1 MEALEVLYDHYKETF
16 SLSKDAQARRNK
28 SFVILSLLEA
38 FSFLLLI
45 RPEKAI
51 AFFLAGINSELGLS
65 LQLTNTII
73 QTLVWLLIAYVLIRY
88 VQDML
93 YVEHQYGYLDALEKK
108 ISGFDDVKIF
118 EREGENYKREYP
130 MVSNLIDLFYKMLM
144 PIVFTVINVVRISKE
159 WGRNDISVMAQVVDT
174 VLFAA
179 IFIITWFYFFEI
191 HSKIT
196 AFCKKHIP
204 LVDKVAVLL
213 RKILKEV

>member
-1 MEALEVLYDHYKETF
+1 
-16 SLSKDAQARRNK
+16 
-28 SFVILSLLEA
+28 
-38 FSFLLLI
+38 
-45 RPEKAI
+45 
-51 AFFLAGINSELGLS
+51 
-65 LQLTNTII
+65 
-73 QTLVWLLIAYVLIRY
+73 
-88 VQDML
+88 
-93 YVEHQYGYLDALEKK
+93 
-108 ISGFDDVKIF
+108 
-118 EREGENYKREYP
+118 